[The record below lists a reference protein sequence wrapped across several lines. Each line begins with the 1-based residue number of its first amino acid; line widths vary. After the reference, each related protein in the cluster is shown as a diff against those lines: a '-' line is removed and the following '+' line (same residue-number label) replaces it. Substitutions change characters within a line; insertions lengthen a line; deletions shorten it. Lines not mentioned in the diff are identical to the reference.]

1 TCDSDGKID
10 FYVDGEGV
18 ESTLPLP
25 NWQPDERPWLGF
37 FMVGAYQE
45 ILGDL
50 HNLFGDTNSLDAVF
64 AENGELLLQNTRKGD
79 SIEQV
84 LNSVGYSREMMV
96 SAYQSQLQASTMS
109 LTEQQHFVDQYRK
122 GLNQVTYLE
131 PRQKAAQ

>member
-1 TCDSDGKID
+1 
-10 FYVDGEGV
+10 
-18 ESTLPLP
+18 
-25 NWQPDERPWLGF
+25 
-37 FMVGAYQE
+37 MVGAYQE